1 MLTRRALLAALTL
14 PALASGAA
22 LAHHGW
28 DWTDEADFELTGT
41 IEEIYLGNPHAEL
54 KVRAA
59 DGLWQVDLAPPIRTR
74 AAGFDEAA
82 AAIGDP
88 VTALGQRSRTP
99 DERRMKAERIV
110 VRGRTFDVY
119 PERLKRS

>member
-1 MLTRRALLAALTL
+1 MLTRRAALAALIV

-28 DWTDEADFELTGT
+28 EWTDEADFELTGT
-41 IEEIYLGNPHAEL
+41 IEDIYLGNPHAQL

-82 AAIGDP
+82 AAIGDA
-88 VTALGQRSRTP
+88 VTALGQRSRQA
-99 DERRMKAERIV
+99 DERHMKAERIV